1 MMLPRLSNSFAMQ
14 KRTSARDRTLFTR
27 LIPCTSNVVGTAAH
41 FLGHVKEQL
50 TITGLVVSIVISV
63 TQTSSHI
70 CENEEKPRPMH

>member
-1 MMLPRLSNSFAMQ
+1 MQ
-14 KRTSARDRTLFTR
+14 KHTSARDRTLFTR

-70 CENEEKPRPMH
+70 CENEEEPRPMH